1 LNNDNKIRDRVL
13 FINTIDADFQTKF
26 EDFRFDSKGY
36 FLIDIKTKPAIP
48 LTEGLPLS
56 YEVKEKE
63 IDFKD

>member
-1 LNNDNKIRDRVL
+1 MFVKS
-13 FINTIDADFQTKF
+13 IDADFKQKEEF
-26 EDFRFDSKGY
+26 KFDSKGY

-63 IDFKD
+63 IDLRDKNGPLKF